1 MTGPMPPSIDLTGY
15 RCPVPVIRLEAA
27 LQRLESNAQVIV
39 FTDDPVAIIDI
50 PHYCGDAGHEVHIE
64 ARDGDKCVFK
74 VTKNA
79 KSA

>member
-1 MTGPMPPSIDLTGY
+1 MTGLKTPSIDLTGY

-27 LQRLESNAQVIV
+27 LRRMGCDAQVIV

-50 PHYCGDAGHEVHIE
+50 PHFCGGAGHAVQIE
-64 ARDGDKCVFK
+64 ARDGDRCVFK

>member
-1 MTGPMPPSIDLTGY
+1 CD
-15 RCPVPVIRLEAA
+15 
-27 LQRLESNAQVIV
+27 AQVIV

-50 PHYCGDAGHEVHIE
+50 PHFCGGAGHAVQIE
-64 ARDGDKCVFK
+64 ARDGDRCVFK